1 MDAVDSPLTRE
12 EEDWILA
19 GQVTGGW
26 SKYRPLGNTGADET
40 ADSTTPRLLFL
51 LQNHE
56 ISPSCPEI
64 RGFHSEIPGLH
75 HFAQAQSPHMQW

>member
-40 ADSTTPRLLFL
+40 AEWSPQNVLVVHLSIAIDVTPTLSVEDVR
-51 LQNHE
+51 
-56 ISPSCPEI
+56 SP
-64 RGFHSEIPGLH
+64 
-75 HFAQAQSPHMQW
+75 